1 MEIVAALFIEDVAF
15 RQAAGPSTRIDLTGV
30 YFSTVVE
37 SFPTTL
43 TPHLLVLLRAE
54 DDGDG
59 RSGTLEV
66 TFVREGTDDELGRSR
81 QPVFINPPGKFFRQ
95 LVRPEL
101 EFTEPGTVEARCV
114 VPETGSTVT
123 VPLTVLP

>member
-1 MEIVAALFIEDVAF
+1 MEIVAALFIEDVNF
-15 RQAAGPSTRIDLTGV
+15 REAPGPSTRIDLTGV
-30 YFSTVVE
+30 YFSTAVE
-37 SFPTTL
+37 SYPTVL

-54 DDGDG
+54 NDDA

-66 TFVREGTDDELGRSR
+66 TFVREGEDEEIGRSR

-114 VPETGSTVT
+114 ISETGSTVT

>member
-1 MEIVAALFIEDVAF
+1 MEIVAALFIEDVTF
-15 RQAAGPSTRIDLTGV
+15 REAAGPSTRIDLTGV

-37 SFPTTL
+37 SFPAVL

-54 DDGDG
+54 NDDA

-66 TFVREGTDDELGRSR
+66 TFVREGEAEEIGRSR

-114 VPETGSTVT
+114 ISETGSTVT

>member
-1 MEIVAALFIEDVAF
+1 MEIVAALFIEDITF
-15 RQAAGPSTRIDLTGV
+15 REAAGPSTRIDLTGV

-37 SFPTTL
+37 SFPTVL

-54 DDGDG
+54 NDDA
-59 RSGTLEV
+59 RNGTLQV
-66 TFVREGTDDELGRSR
+66 TFVREGEKEEIGRSR

-101 EFTEPGTVEARCV
+101 EFTEPGTIEAHCV
-114 VPETGSTVT
+114 ISETGSTVT